1 MLVLSMHPSQKRAP
15 QPDENRPALH
25 YRLRLRPLA
34 AIVLVGLT
42 MPAFGAGPLPS
53 GGKFVGGAG
62 SMTTNGTTLAIKQ
75 TSQNAVI
82 DWNSFSIGK
91 AHAVS
96 IDNPNGATLNR
107 VTGPGIATID
117 GKLTGV
123 GDVYLIDPH
132 GVVIGRTGVVT
143 TTGRFVAS
151 TLNIT
156 NDDFMRYFPQVSLTG
171 KSDGKVVNLGKI
183 ESSGSDVF
191 LIASNKVVNAGEL
204 RADKGLAQLAVGEN
218 VLIPLFERLG
228 YAAYIQVGSGGT
240 ALNAGVMRGA
250 QIAIEAADGNVF
262 ALAGRNRE
270 LHATGT
276 AERDGHVW
284 LVAEKGRVHVDGA
297 TIIADK
303 GTGPQSEVD
312 VTADRVSMG
321 DATVRAGSLNITIP
335 ELTIDSAMGRTF
347 SHSLSSGTS
356 VTVDTV
362 YPPARTGDI
371 VVGGDVR
378 WTGAASLYF
387 RTRHSVTISPGV
399 TVANAGSGRF
409 TVAADALAANNGGSV
424 LNYGV
429 IEWCRSTGLVEMYY
443 DRNGTYVP
451 GVQRTN
457 AAWRPAHLSGKKTQ
471 ITGYMQINDSAD
483 FSAIYDNL
491 AGNYRVNPSAS
502 KLYNGTTLPT
512 PIGSADHPF
521 TGQFDGGGSVF
532 SISVDARNTNP
543 SSATGMFGVVGD
555 GAVVRDF
562 ALANGSATASQ
573 GALGMIAGRNDGLI
587 FDAFA
592 DGTVRGGTTGTGGVV
607 GINRGVMAKTRSDF
621 TTVSGGAATG
631 GAVGVNEG
639 IVIRAAAGGGL
650 GGVTSEHGPA
660 GGVAGENRGHIEQSY
675 YGDQLEA
682 PPVSAGGPVGGL
694 IGSNSGSI
702 SQSVTNAR
710 TTTTLSGAPLGGVA
724 GVNVGRIAPD
734 VFWGNEVGNAT
745 SGVGQGT
752 MLPAASGLTKAGLG
766 KSASYG
772 PTWDFSSNGP
782 WEPPEQYGF
791 PRLRY

>member
-1 MLVLSMHPSQKRAP
+1 MRFLSM
-15 QPDENRPALH
+15 QPLPKTPGPDSSTHVRHHRVKP
-25 YRLRLRPLA
+25 RL
-34 AIVLVGLT
+34 LVANLLVSLT
-42 MPAFGAGPLPS
+42 IPAFAAGPLPS

-75 TSQNAVI
+75 TTPTAVI

-91 AHAVS
+91 ANAVS
-96 IDNPNGATLNR
+96 IDNPQGATLNR

-132 GVVIGRTGVVT
+132 GVVIGRSGVVT
-143 TTGRFVAS
+143 TGGRFVAS
-151 TLNIT
+151 TLSIT
-156 NDDFMRYFPQVSLTG
+156 NDNFMQYFPQVALTG

-183 ESSGSDVF
+183 ESTGSDVF

-204 RADKGLAQLAVGEN
+204 RADKGLAQLAVGQD

-240 ALNAGVMRGA
+240 ALNAGVIRAA

-284 LVAEKGRVHVDGA
+284 LVAATGQVHADGA
-297 TIIADK
+297 TVIADK
-303 GTGPQSEVD
+303 GAGPKSEVN
-312 VTADRVSMG
+312 VTADRMSMR
-321 DATVRAGSLNITIP
+321 DATVRADSLNVTVQ
-335 ELTIDSAMGRTF
+335 ELAIDPAMGRTF
-347 SHSLSSGTS
+347 SHSLSSGTA
-356 VTVDTV
+356 VTVDTAAA
-362 YPPARTGDI
+362 YPTRRTGDI

-378 WTGAASLYF
+378 WTGDAPLYF

-399 TVANAGSGRF
+399 TVANAGGGRF

-443 DRNGTYVP
+443 DRNGAYVP

-457 AAWRPAHLSGKKTQ
+457 PAWRPAHLSGLKTQ

-502 KLYNGTTLPT
+502 KLYNGTTLPS
-512 PIGSADHPF
+512 PIGSAEHPF
-521 TGQFDGGGSVF
+521 TGQFDGGGSTF
-532 SISVDARNTNP
+532 SVKVDARNTN
-543 SSATGMFGVVGD
+543 SQSVTGMFGVVGE
-555 GAVVRDF
+555 GAVVRNF
-562 ALANGSATASQ
+562 GLTNGSATASQ

-587 FDAFA
+587 IDV
-592 DGTVRGGTTGTGGVV
+592 DTHGTVSGGTTATGGVV
-607 GINRGVMAKTRSDF
+607 GINRGVMAKTRSNF

-631 GAVGVNEG
+631 GAVGINEG
-639 IVIRAAAGGGL
+639 IVIRATAG

-660 GGVAGENRGHIEQSY
+660 GGVAGENRGRIEQ
-675 YGDQLEA
+675 
-682 PPVSAGGPVGGL
+682 
-694 IGSNSGSI
+694 
-702 SQSVTNAR
+702 
-710 TTTTLSGAPLGGVA
+710 
-724 GVNVGRIAPD
+724 
-734 VFWGNEVGNAT
+734 
-745 SGVGQGT
+745 
-752 MLPAASGLTKAGLG
+752 
-766 KSASYG
+766 
-772 PTWDFSSNGP
+772 
-782 WEPPEQYGF
+782 
-791 PRLRY
+791 

>member
-1 MLVLSMHPSQKRAP
+1 MRSLSMHPLRKTPGPESGTHV
-15 QPDENRPALH
+15 LH
-25 YRLRLRPLA
+25 YRVKRRPLA
-34 AIVLVGLT
+34 AVMLLIFTV
-42 MPAFGAGPLPS
+42 PALGAGPLPS

-62 SMTTNGTTLAIKQ
+62 SMTTNGTILAIKQ
-75 TSQNAVI
+75 TTPTAVI
-82 DWNSFSIGK
+82 DWNSFSIGR

-107 VTGPGIATID
+107 VIGPGVATID
-117 GKLTGV
+117 GKLTGI

-132 GVVIGRTGVVT
+132 GVVVGRTGVVT
-143 TTGRFVAS
+143 TGGRFVAS

-171 KSDGKVVNLGKI
+171 KSDGKIVNLGKI

-191 LIASNKVVNAGEL
+191 LIASNKVVNSGEL

-218 VLIPLFERLG
+218 VLIPLYERLG
-228 YAAYIQVGSGGT
+228 YAAYIQIGSGGT

-250 QIAIEAADGNVF
+250 QIAIEAVDGNVF

-270 LHATGT
+270 LRATGT
-276 AERDGHVW
+276 VERDGHVW
-284 LVAEKGRVHVDGA
+284 LVAQNGRVHADGA

-303 GTGPQSEVD
+303 GAGPQSEVT
-312 VTADRVSMG
+312 VTADRLSMG
-321 DATVRAGSLNITIP
+321 DATVRADSMSITIP
-335 ELTIDSAMGRTF
+335 ELTIDAALGRTF

-356 VTVDTV
+356 VSVDTV

-378 WTGAASLYF
+378 WTGAAQLYF
-387 RTRHSVTISPGV
+387 RTRHSVTIAPGV
-399 TVANAGSGRF
+399 TVANAGSGTF
-409 TVAADALAANNGGSV
+409 TVAADDSAANNGGSI

-443 DRNGTYVP
+443 DRNGAYVP

-457 AAWRPAHLSGKKTQ
+457 AAWRPAQLSGKKTQ

-502 KLYNGTTLPT
+502 KLYNGTTLPS
-512 PIGSADHPF
+512 PIGSAEHPF
-521 TGQFDGGGSVF
+521 TGQFDGGGSVL
-532 SISVDARNTNP
+532 SVSVDARNTT
-543 SSATGMFGVVGD
+543 SRSVTGMFGVVGE
-555 GAVVRDF
+555 GAVVRNF
-562 ALANGSATASQ
+562 GLANGSVTANE

-587 FDAFA
+587 LDV
-592 DGTVRGGTTGTGGVV
+592 DTYGTVSGGTTATGGVV
-607 GINRGVMAKTRSDF
+607 GINRGVMAKTDSSF
-621 TTVSGGAATG
+621 TTVTGGAATG
-631 GAVGVNEG
+631 GTVGINEG
-639 IVIRAAAGGGL
+639 IVIRAAAGGGAA
-650 GGVTSEHGPA
+650 SEHGPA

-675 YGDQLEA
+675 YGDQLAA
-682 PPVSAGGPVGGL
+682 PTVNAGGAVGGL

-710 TTTTLSGAPLGGVA
+710 TTTTRSGAPLGGVA
-724 GVNVGRIAPD
+724 GVNVAQIAPD
-734 VFWGNEVGNAT
+734 VFWAKEVGNAT

-752 MLPAASGLTKAGLG
+752 MIPATSGLTNAGLG
-766 KSASYG
+766 NSASYG

-782 WEPPEQYGF
+782 WEPPEQYGL
-791 PRLRY
+791 PRLKY

>member
-1 MLVLSMHPSQKRAP
+1 MGFLSIHPLPKRAP
-15 QPDENRPALH
+15 DSMSGRPV
-25 YRLRLRPLA
+25 RRCRMKLRPLA
-34 AIVLVGLT
+34 AILLASLT
-42 MPAFGAGPLPS
+42 VPTFGAGPLPS

-62 SMTTNGTTLAIKQ
+62 SMVTNGTTLAIKQ
-75 TSQNAVI
+75 TTPTAVI
-82 DWNSFSIGK
+82 DWNSYSIGK

-123 GDVYLIDPH
+123 GDVYLINPH
-132 GVVIGRTGVVT
+132 GVVVGRTGVVT
-143 TTGRFVAS
+143 TGGRFVAS

-171 KSDGKVVNLGKI
+171 KSDGKIVNLGKI

-218 VLIPLFERLG
+218 VLIPLYERLG
-228 YAAYIQVGSGGT
+228 YAAYIQIGSGGT

-262 ALAGRNRE
+262 ALAGRNTA

-276 AERDGHVW
+276 AYRDGHVW
-284 LVAEKGRVHVDGA
+284 LIAESGRVHANGA

-303 GTGPQSEVD
+303 GAGPPSEV
-312 VTADRVSMG
+312 TIKADRLSMG
-321 DATVRAGSLNITIP
+321 DATVHADSLNITIP
-335 ELTIDSAMGRTF
+335 ELTIDSALGRTF
-347 SHSLSSGTS
+347 SHGLSSGTA

-378 WTGAASLYF
+378 WTGAAPLYF

-399 TVANAGSGRF
+399 TVANAGSGAF

-443 DRNGTYVP
+443 DRNGAYVP
-451 GVQRTN
+451 GVQHGN
-457 AAWRPAHLSGKKTQ
+457 PAWRPAHLSGLKTQ
-471 ITGYMQINDSAD
+471 ITGYMQIIDSAD

-491 AGNYRVNPSAS
+491 AGNYHVNTSAS
-502 KLYNGTTLPT
+502 LYNGTTLPS
-512 PIGSADHPF
+512 PIGSAEHPF

-532 SISVDARNTNP
+532 SVSVDARNTNS
-543 SSATGMFGVVGD
+543 SSATGFFGVVGE

-562 ALANGSATASQ
+562 ALANGSATASE

-587 FDAFA
+587 VDVFTY
-592 DGTVRGGTTGTGGVV
+592 GTVRGGTTATGGVV
-607 GINRGVMAKTRSDF
+607 GINRGVLAKTRSEY
-621 TTVSGGAATG
+621 TAVSGGAATG

-639 IVIRAAAGGGL
+639 IVTRAAAGGD
-650 GGVTSEHGPA
+650 VTSEHGPA
-660 GGVAGENRGHIEQSY
+660 GGVAGENRGHIEQSAY
-675 YGDQLEA
+675 VGQVVVPA
-682 PPVSAGGPVGGL
+682 ISAGGAVGGL
-694 IGSNSGSI
+694 IGSNSGSL
-702 SQSVTNAR
+702 SQSITNAHIS
-710 TTTTLSGAPLGGVA
+710 TTLSGAPLGGVA
-724 GVNVGRIAPD
+724 GVNVGKIAPD
-734 VFWGNEVGNAT
+734 VFWGKEVGNAT
-745 SGVGQGT
+745 SGVGQGN
-752 MLPAASGLTKAGLG
+752 MLPATSGLTTAGLA

-772 PTWDFSSNGP
+772 PTWDFSSSGV
-782 WEPPEQYGF
+782 WEPPELYGF